1 MQKGSKALIITNVR
15 YFISLILVASSVFFA
30 AGCAEKSPKKE
41 VVAVIGDYSLYKED
55 FLSELSLYPPEYRNK
70 IPRERLLSEIIEK
83 KVLLLEARRQGLD
96 RDPEFMKMVERFWEQ
111 SLLRSL
117 LEKRSEEILSSI
129 PETEKD
135 RNQKASGMIKAW
147 IADLEKNTKIDINR
161 DVLKKIDIK

>member
-1 MQKGSKALIITNVR
+1 MQKGSKALIITDVR
-15 YFISLILVASSVFFA
+15 YFISLILIAASIFFA
-30 AGCAEKSPKKE
+30 AGCAEKGPKKE

-70 IPRERLLSEIIEK
+70 VTKEQLINDVIEK

-96 RDPEFMKMVERFWEQ
+96 RNPEFMKMIERFWEQ

-117 LEKRSEEILSSI
+117 LNKKSEDFLSSI

-147 IADLEKNTKIDINR
+147 IAGLEKNTKIDINR
-161 DVLKKIDIK
+161 EALKKIDIK